1 MAKKLS
7 DAYKTIIDD
16 PFPPRM
22 ELSFVGADGAK
33 ATLVYEKVLYEV
45 EGERKGL
52 RYGENPDQAAALYK
66 LVGGNLA
73 LGEAFLLEPG
83 EGLVSAAE
91 LLQFGKHPGKTN
103 LADVDAAL
111 ALLRY
116 LPAKPACAIMKHNNP
131 CWPSPGLEPRRS
143 LP

>member
-1 MAKKLS
+1 MAARKLS

-22 ELSFVGADGAK
+22 EIAFVGTDGART
-33 ATLVYEKVLYEV
+33 TLVYDKVLYEV

-66 LVGGNLA
+66 PVGGNLA
-73 LGEAFLLEPG
+73 LGGALLLEPG

-91 LLQFGKHPGKTN
+91 LLEKRRPVQQSKRSAARISYFLVPSAGKQPAH
-103 LADVDAAL
+103 L
-111 ALLRY
+111 LLRRSR
-116 LPAKPACAIMKHNNP
+116 AKRY
-131 CWPSPGLEPRRS
+131 RRS
-143 LP
+143 LSRAT